1 MLRVIVLCAVVRT
14 LTSLCKSVAVMKHV
28 DAKILSPLW
37 QYWHTMWQSRHG
49 IRCSANKLKKIF
61 WAISIS
67 DYIWL
72 LQLMDIIYVGIYAG
86 KEAYLQSPCP
96 QCSCL
101 AIPDCLRSVWL
112 NNIISTTIRLNISY
126 KTSSLFLVKSDYLP
140 SIWLS
145 MAWLTFSILSL
156 TRLVL
161 DTRSTIVCTE
171 WTLITHLVKLMHTRV
186 STFELHLH
194 TDASKRRRLMSIEVY
209 FSELG
214 RLYDAFCFP

>member
-1 MLRVIVLCAVVRT
+1 
-14 LTSLCKSVAVMKHV
+14 MKHV
-28 DAKILSPLW
+28 DAKMLSPPW
-37 QYWHTMWQSRHG
+37 QYWHTMWQGRHG
-49 IRCSANKLKKIF
+49 IWCSTNKLKKIF

-96 QCSCL
+96 QRSCL
-101 AIPDCLRSVWL
+101 TIPDCLRSVWL
-112 NNIISTTIRLNISY
+112 NNIIINHYSPKR
-126 KTSSLFLVKSDYLP
+126 LP

-145 MAWLTFSILSL
+145 MARLTFSILSL

-171 WTLITHLVKLMHTRV
+171 WILITHLVKLMRTRV
-186 STFELHLH
+186 STFKLHLH
-194 TDASKRRRLMSIEVY
+194 TNASKRRRLMSIEVD